1 MRDPDLFEARA
12 AVVADSLE
20 AAAVSV
26 AQPAVR
32 PFPAPSVLRKLVR
45 WTTKGGLAVAEQGLI
60 SGSNFV
66 MGVLLAR
73 WLMPEQYGVYALAFA
88 IFLLLSLLYQS
99 LLLEPMAVFGGSAYR
114 NSLQGYLK
122 SLLWIHLVITVVIV
136 VVLGI
141 STGVIR
147 GTGGQSAGLSAALA
161 GVTIA
166 SPCVLLSWLARRGF
180 YLKLAPAFATIG
192 AFLYS
197 ALVLGG
203 LFLLHRRGSVSPFS
217 AFLLM
222 ALGALTTSALLF
234 WRLKTEYRD
243 SNAAPPSLRETWRRH
258 WEYGRWALAAAGV
271 AWLPAYIYY
280 PLLSTFSGMA
290 RAGEFRALMNLV
302 LPLTQGFGALAILF
316 LPYASRIHGDEGRAS
331 VAGLT
336 RRISL
341 LFLGG
346 AAVYWGVIAPLKGP
360 VFHFLYGG
368 KYMGISYLIPLVALG
383 SLLSSAT
390 LGPVIVLRAI
400 ESPASVFVAHAA
412 ASVMAL
418 LIGIPLTWAFGLWGA
433 VVGLIASGAVS
444 LLMALFLLRR
454 KVRETPN

>member
-1 MRDPDLFEARA
+1 MRDPSLLKPVAVA
-12 AVVADSLE
+12 AEE
-20 AAAVSV
+20 AAAPLAVGI
-26 AQPAVR
+26 PAAGR
-32 PFPAPSVLRKLVR
+32 LPARGAALGKLVR
-45 WTTKGGLAVAEQGLI
+45 WITKGGLAVAEQGLI

-66 MGVLLAR
+66 MGILLAR
-73 WLMPEQYGVYALAFA
+73 WLMPDQYGAYALAFA

-99 LLLEPMAVFGGSAYR
+99 LLLEPMAVFGGAAYR
-114 NSLQGYLK
+114 NCLRGYLG
-122 SLLWIHLVITVVIV
+122 SLLWIHLAITVVIV

-141 STGVIR
+141 SAGVAH
-147 GTGGQSAGLSAALA
+147 GLGKSGGLPGALL

-166 SPCVLLSWLARRGF
+166 APCVLLSWLARRSF

-197 ALVLGG
+197 ALVLGS
-203 LFLLHRRGSVSPFS
+203 LFLLRGRGVVSS
-217 AFLLM
+217 LTAFLLM
-222 ALGALTTSALLF
+222 ALGALVSSALLF
-234 WRLKTEYRD
+234 WRLKSVFQD
-243 SNAAPPSLRETWRRH
+243 SNATSPALREAWRRH

-302 LPLTQGFGALAILF
+302 MPLTQGFGALAILF
-316 LPYASRIHGDEGRAS
+316 LPYASRLHGDEGRAS

-336 RRISL
+336 RRITL
-341 LFLGG
+341 LFAVG

-368 KYMGISYLIPLVALG
+368 KYMGIAYLLPLVAVG

-390 LGPVIVLRAI
+390 MGPVIVLRAM

-412 ASVMAL
+412 SSVIAL

-454 KVRETPN
+454 KVRETSNR

>member
-1 MRDPDLFEARA
+1 MGDPSLFERA
-12 AVVADSLE
+12 AAVADSLNVPVE
-20 AAAVSV
+20 V
-26 AQPAVR
+26 VR
-32 PFPAPSVLRKLVR
+32 PFPARSRALRKLLR
-45 WTTKGGLAVAEQGLI
+45 WVTKGGLAVAEQGLV

-73 WLMPEQYGVYALAFA
+73 WLMPEQYGAYALAFA

-122 SLLWIHLVITVVIV
+122 SLLRIHLVITVVIV
-136 VVLGI
+136 VVLGV

-147 GTGGQSAGLSAALA
+147 GIGQSAGLSAALA

-166 SPCVLLSWLARRGF
+166 SPCVLLNWLARRGF

-203 LFLLHRRGSVSPFS
+203 LFLLHQRGSVSPFS

-222 ALGALTTSALLF
+222 ALGALSTSALLF

-243 SNAAPPSLRETWRRH
+243 SNTAPASLRETWRRH

-316 LPYASRIHGDEGRAS
+316 LPYASRIHGDEGRVS

-336 RRISL
+336 RRITL

-368 KYMGISYLIPLVALG
+368 KYMGIAYLIPLVALG